1 MPQLPHVGRAL
12 EHHVFKEVG
21 HTGLTRRLFGQPDP
35 IIHLYIDQRIG
46 VIRRQDHRQAI
57 IQPILLIRDDQ
68 RIAALFLL
76 LDQHWASQG
85 NNTEEIQY
93 TPHDSHVMSQFSSLN
108 IIIVFC
114 CCTYFIF
121 ISVAS
126 CAAIYLLIRR
136 DIWPWCLI
144 STPSPH

>member
-1 MPQLPHVGRAL
+1 
-12 EHHVFKEVG
+12 
-21 HTGLTRRLFGQPDP
+21 
-35 IIHLYIDQRIG
+35 
-46 VIRRQDHRQAI
+46 
-57 IQPILLIRDDQ
+57 
-68 RIAALFLL
+68 
-76 LDQHWASQG
+76 
-85 NNTEEIQY
+85 
-93 TPHDSHVMSQFSSLN
+93 MSQFSSLN

-144 STPSPH
+144 STPSPHWQPQGCHMNAIISWWHIGIQGARGAKAASVINRGLEGYPARAFICNKP